1 MLSPMRKPTS
11 PLIANTDHLVYYCTG
26 IPVKIKAKHRGR
38 VCYGTL
44 EYYNPGSGVVKIVVD
59 YGNFSDLTRQCMATE
74 KTFRPWEYLNH
85 RKVKLILRKID
96 KAALSVPGKT
106 GSMQGLYDYN
116 YDVLGLIECGLA
128 IDIRK
133 TPFKKYHD

>member
-1 MLSPMRKPTS
+1 MRKQTS
-11 PLIANTDHLVYYCTG
+11 PLIANTDHLLNYCTG
-26 IPVKIKAKHRGR
+26 IPVKIKAKYRGR

-44 EYYNPGSGVVKIVVD
+44 EYYNPANGVVKITVD
-59 YGNFSDLTRQCMATE
+59 YGNFDDLTRRIMASQ
-74 KTFRPWEYLNH
+74 KSWRPWEYVNH
-85 RKVKLILRKID
+85 KNAKLILRKID
-96 KAALSVPGKT
+96 KAALSVPRET
-106 GSMQGLYDYN
+106 WHGSMQGLYDYN